1 MNWYWVYSHWLVTYA
16 EKQDTR
22 RKNANKKR
30 TIQTSICKFHRG
42 ANGNKIN
49 KLVNECDIVSTN
61 FVHIFIVGPFKFIS
75 IGGRMDGGNWRWEEQ
90 PRVVFYF
97 LSQVWL
103 CVIFLAQWIEWHR
116 YQHIFVWMKM
126 YTQSVRPYGYN
137 TTSVGC
143 ICIKCLFSVFPH
155 GMEKLHGI
163 KITCGLSR
171 KCSAYVYEQYS
182 IRYSQ
187 YGAHK
192 NIEFRALYAYCEIV
206 PLNSPTVFLFLPPSP
221 PFSLYSGNSKI
232 NIWWKLIMNR
242 FVMHPTDIHSNN
254 FA

>member
-30 TIQTSICKFHRG
+30 TIQTSICKLFHRG
-42 ANGNKIN
+42 ANGNEIN

-103 CVIFLAQWIEWHR
+103 CVIFFGAMDRMAPIPT
-116 YQHIFVWMKM
+116 HIRMNENVYAKCEAVRLQYDKCRLYMHKM
-126 YTQSVRPYGYN
+126 F
-137 TTSVGC
+137 
-143 ICIKCLFSVFPH
+143 IFSFSTRN
-155 GMEKLHGI
+155 G
-163 KITCGLSR
+163 KITR
-171 KCSAYVYEQYS
+171 
-182 IRYSQ
+182 
-187 YGAHK
+187 
-192 NIEFRALYAYCEIV
+192 
-206 PLNSPTVFLFLPPSP
+206 
-221 PFSLYSGNSKI
+221 
-232 NIWWKLIMNR
+232 
-242 FVMHPTDIHSNN
+242 D
-254 FA
+254 